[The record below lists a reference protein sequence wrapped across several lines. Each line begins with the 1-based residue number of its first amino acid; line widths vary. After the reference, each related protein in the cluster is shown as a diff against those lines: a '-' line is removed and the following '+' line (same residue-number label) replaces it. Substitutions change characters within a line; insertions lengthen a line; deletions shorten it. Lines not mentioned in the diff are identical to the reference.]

1 MLRTGFLKAD
11 YVHVY
16 KKCKMKPLH
25 YFLVFVQFAGI
36 FFFVLSG
43 KVTPEN
49 AYVTVFEIFSVVLAL
64 WAYLVMKKHT
74 FTVMPGVRE
83 NAQLCTT
90 GPYRIIRHPM
100 YTSVLI
106 LLLALLVN
114 EFSILRAIVF
124 AVVLVDLIF
133 KISVEEKI
141 LRHKYA
147 EYSDYEKNTWKIIP
161 LIF

>member
-1 MLRTGFLKAD
+1 
-11 YVHVY
+11 
-16 KKCKMKPLH
+16 MKPLH

-64 WAYLVMKKHT
+64 WAYLIMKKHT
-74 FTVMPGVRE
+74 FTIMPGVRE
-83 NAQLCTT
+83 NAQLCTA
-90 GPYRIIRHPM
+90 GPYRILRHPM
-100 YTSVLI
+100 YTSVII

-114 EFSILRAIVF
+114 DYSIARVIVF

-161 LIF
+161 FVF